1 MGAKQY
7 LREIR
12 VLEIRIQQKKEE
24 IDRLKEEA
32 ACVPALEIKADL
44 VQTSPDGQGFT
55 RLIDKAEA
63 LERELSQ
70 DIQTLQTERHKRA
83 AEIQSLDDPE
93 HVQLLFMFYVTSRP
107 MRYIA
112 DYLGI
117 GIRQAYNIHGR
128 ALQAFEKKFPGKF
141 TDCTRLHK

>member
-12 VLEIRIQQKKEE
+12 LLEIRIRQKREE

-55 RLIDKAEA
+55 RLIDKAAA
-63 LERELSQ
+63 LELELAS
-70 DIQTLQTERHKRA
+70 DIQALQTERHKRA
-83 AEIQSLDDPE
+83 LEIQSLDDPE
-93 HVQLLFMFYVTSRP
+93 HVQLLFMFYVTQRP

-112 DYLGI
+112 EYLGC
-117 GIRQAYNIHGR
+117 GIRQAYNIHGH
-128 ALQAFEKKFPGKF
+128 ALTAFEKKYPEKF
-141 TDCTRLHK
+141 TDCTRMHK